1 MNIISYIIRI
11 LVSITFIFSG
21 FVKLVDPLGSAY
33 KFDEYFGADVLNI
46 EFLSP
51 YSLQFSVVLILI
63 EIMLGVMLLIGYKR
77 KFTVWSLLG
86 ITLVFLFLTWYSAY
100 YDKVTD
106 CGCFGDAI
114 TLTPWETFYKNIILI
129 VLIVYLILRVYDIQ
143 PILSETFVKRVSI
156 AALLVFV
163 LIIFHVLRHLP
174 IIDFRAYAIGKN
186 IPEGMIIPEGAP
198 KTIFE
203 DTWIYNVD
211 GVDKSFT
218 TEEKP
223 WNIEGATFVDR
234 KTITLEEGYEPPIH
248 DFTMERNG
256 EDLTEQLMEE
266 ERLMLI
272 VSYNIQK
279 ASPKGLKNIKEISD
293 EALQNG
299 YNVFYFSAS
308 TEEEYLKIKQEYN
321 LQFDLLFCDETTLK
335 TIIRSNP
342 GIITLNKGT
351 VTGKWGW
358 VDADDVELLESD
370 N

>member
-1 MNIISYIIRI
+1 MNIITQIVRF

-33 KFDEYFGADVLNI
+33 KFEEYFGADVLNLD
-46 EFLSP
+46 FLSP
-51 YSLQFSVVLILI
+51 YALPFSIVLILI
-63 EIMLGVMLLIGYKR
+63 EIMLGIMLLIGYKP
-77 KFTVWSLLG
+77 KFTVWSILG
-86 ITLVFLFLTWYSAY
+86 ITLLFLFLTWYSAY

-114 TLTPWETFYKNIILI
+114 TLTPWETFNKNIILVI
-129 VLIVYLILRVYDIQ
+129 LIIYLIIRVYDIQ

-156 AALLVFV
+156 VALLIFVF
-163 LIIFHVLRHLP
+163 IIFHVLRHLP
-174 IIDFRAYAIGKN
+174 LIDFRAYAIGKS

-198 KTIFE
+198 KAIYE

-211 GVDKSFT
+211 GVDGSYT

-234 KTITLEEGYEPPIH
+234 KTKTIKEGYMPPIH
-248 DFTMERNG
+248 DFTMENDD
-256 EDLTEQLMEE
+256 EDLTEKLMQV

-272 VSYNIQK
+272 VSYNMQK
-279 ASPKGLKNIKEISD
+279 ASPKGLKRIKEISD
-293 EALQNG
+293 KALQNG
-299 YNVFYFSAS
+299 YNVYFFSAS
-308 TEEEYLKIKQEYN
+308 TKEEYLKIKQDYN
-321 LQFDLLFCDETTLK
+321 LQIDLLFCDETTLK

-351 VTGKWGW
+351 ITGKWSW
-358 VDADDVELLESD
+358 VDADEVEL
-370 N
+370 